1 MKIGQTLGW
10 ISRSQEAEAEVKR
23 LRQVI
28 INHAARLAR
37 LDLLPP
43 GCGDAAERRMLD
55 VSYHLLDAMD
65 ERAPPLR

>member
-1 MKIGQTLGW
+1 MIGQTLGW

-28 INHAARLAR
+28 INHAAR

-65 ERAPPLR
+65 ERASSLR